1 MSKVQFKSRA
11 VTEAIFVHCSATKA
25 SMNVGLREIRQWHKE
40 QGWLDVGYHFI
51 IRRDGTIEEGR
62 PVDVVGSHVKD
73 WNSKSVGVCLVGG
86 IDDKGN
92 MADTRTD
99 AQKTTLRTLLVAL
112 LRKYPVPIYGH
123 RHFDNGKVCPC
134 FDADTEY
141 KGLLQCVPVL
151 PDLAKPSVSFT

>member
-1 MSKVQFKSRA
+1 MSKVQFKPRA

-40 QGWLDVGYHFI
+40 QGWLDVGYHFV

-86 IDDKGN
+86 IDDKGRYEAN
-92 MADTRTD
+92 FTP
-99 AQKTTLRTLLVAL
+99 AQMLELR
-112 LRKYPVPIYGH
+112 
-123 RHFDNGKVCPC
+123 
-134 FDADTEY
+134 
-141 KGLLQCVPVL
+141 GLLQTL
-151 PDLAKPSVSFT
+151 LAKYPGSKLMAHHEAAPKACPSFNLNRWWTKNELVTSDHE

>member
-1 MSKVQFKSRA
+1 MSKVQFKQRA

-73 WNSKSVGVCLVGG
+73 WNSRSVGVCLVGG
-86 IDDKGN
+86 IDEKGHFEAN
-92 MADTRTD
+92 FTP
-99 AQKTTLRTLLVAL
+99 AQMFELR
-112 LRKYPVPIYGH
+112 
-123 RHFDNGKVCPC
+123 
-134 FDADTEY
+134 
-141 KGLLQCVPVL
+141 GLLQTL
-151 PDLAKPSVSFT
+151 LAKYPGAKLMAHHEAAPKACPSFNLNRWWTKNELVTSDHE

>member
-1 MSKVQFKSRA
+1 MSKVQFKPRA

-86 IDDKGN
+86 IDDKGKFEAN
-92 MADTRTD
+92 FTP
-99 AQKTTLRTLLVAL
+99 AQMQSLR
-112 LRKYPVPIYGH
+112 
-123 RHFDNGKVCPC
+123 
-134 FDADTEY
+134 
-141 KGLLQCVPVL
+141 GLLQTLMVQYPE
-151 PDLAKPSVSFT
+151 AKLMAHHQVAPKACPSFNLKRWWTKNELITSDHE